1 MLYNIGLYM
10 SFMADFFN
18 QHKLFR
24 MFTFCSIY
32 FHLFLWPNNSIIW
45 IYYISIIHLS
55 VDRYWGCFYFLAYEH
70 CCSEHSCIHFV
81 WTYVSV
87 SLGYILKVKLPDHV
101 IFLCLMSWRP
111 ARLFHSGC
119 TILHSHWQCV
129 WVPISAHLIPTF
141 IICFLIIA
149 IPVCLWSGLTYF
161 WLLELLICNR
171 DHLNSS
177 ILI

>member
-1 MLYNIGLYM
+1 
-10 SFMADFFN
+10 MADFFS
-18 QHKLFR
+18 QHELYRIFI
-24 MFTFCSIY
+24 FCSIY
-32 FHLFLWPNNSIIW
+32 FHLFLWPNNSIEW
-45 IYYISIIHLS
+45 IYHISLIHLS
-55 VDRYWGCFYFLAYEH
+55 VDGYRGSFYFLAYEH

-101 IFLCLMSWRP
+101 IFLYLMFWRT
-111 ARLFHSGC
+111 ARLFHGGC

-129 WVPISAHLIPTF
+129 WVPISAHLIPTL
-141 IICFLIIA
+141 IICLFNYSHPTVL
-149 IPVCLWSGLTYF
+149 LSGLTYF

-177 ILI
+177 LLIQ